1 MKLMKNSRH
10 SMPQVN
16 AGSMADIAFLL
27 LIFFLVTAMIP
38 KDKGLNRKLP
48 APCPPGNICDTQ
60 VNKRNML
67 EVRVNSN
74 NELFVE
80 NATISIAEL
89 KTITK
94 DFLDNNGD
102 TSCEYCNGFNLNTSS
117 DNPKEAVISLQN
129 DKQTSYDFYIEIQDE
144 LTKAYYELRADY
156 AKSVFNK
163 STKEL
168 TKEEL
173 IAVRKAY
180 PFILSEAELK

>member
-1 MKLMKNSRH
+1 MKNSRH

-38 KDKGLNRKLP
+38 KDKGINRKLP
-48 APCPPGNICDTQ
+48 APCPPGEICDTQ
-60 VNKRNML
+60 INKRNML
-67 EVRVNSN
+67 EIRVNSN
-74 NELFVE
+74 NELFVKNE
-80 NATISIAEL
+80 VITIDKLKAIA
-89 KTITK
+89 KN
-94 DFLDNNGD
+94 FLDNNGD
-102 TSCEYCNGFNLNTSS
+102 QSCDYCNGTNSKASS

-144 LTKAYYELRADY
+144 LTKAYYELRANY

-163 STKEL
+163 SANEL

-173 IAVRKAY
+173 MEVRKAY